1 MKTFLLILSLFFL
14 ISSCHK
20 QSKYQSNHQ
29 LIIAEDHKGLSLWDG
44 NNPPTPI
51 FKDLFNNKTF
61 VYHSLSK
68 TNDKIRIGIVD
79 SLSLTSKQ
87 AIYKWSYYSI
97 NLDSM
102 NCTLQEQHE
111 YVKTFKKE
119 SSNKTYYKQIKGNEE
134 VALVA
139 DTLISL
145 KYILPGK
152 IELLDKIQSIDPS
165 IKMVEKGAYQTAY
178 LKQQDIFLMDSK
190 QYPRNIYHYDGYFD
204 AKTGNGIFDISLSQD
219 EKTLLVPILETSLL
233 QFFMQS
239 GTGKVLLFDTST
251 GELTQTISKRMKSP
265 KLSPN
270 NNEIAYSNK
279 GEIRVY
285 NLNNNKETIILSG
298 KNSSEYIWIQ

>member
-1 MKTFLLILSLFFL
+1 
-14 ISSCHK
+14 
-20 QSKYQSNHQ
+20 
-29 LIIAEDHKGLSLWDG
+29 
-44 NNPPTPI
+44 
-51 FKDLFNNKTF
+51 
-61 VYHSLSK
+61 
-68 TNDKIRIGIVD
+68 
-79 SLSLTSKQ
+79 
-87 AIYKWSYYSI
+87 
-97 NLDSM
+97 M